1 MCEGFRVKE
10 EFVGHWEDRF
20 PYEAVKEK
28 YEMLEEAGKAGLLPR
43 VHARNYR
50 PQYPS
55 C

>member
-1 MCEGFRVKE
+1 MCDKFPCTKE

-28 YEMLEEAGKAGLLPR
+28 YEMLRRRPGKAQDFYQ
-43 VHARNYR
+43 V
-50 PQYPS
+50 